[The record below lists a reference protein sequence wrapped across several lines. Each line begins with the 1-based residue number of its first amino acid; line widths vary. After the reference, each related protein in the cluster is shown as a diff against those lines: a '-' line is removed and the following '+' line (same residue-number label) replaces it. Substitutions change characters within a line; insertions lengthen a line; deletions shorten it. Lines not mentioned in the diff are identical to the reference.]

1 MARRWLGQCCDGDRH
16 SRNTRLD
23 QQRKQTARMADTA
36 IEINAGIT
44 VLRALLR
51 GRRLMMLVLMMTQ
64 VPGHRALLV
73 LAIPRDRRPG
83 SLDSDERNQ
92 QKDEELAHRQ
102 KCSSISLRPAFSG
115 RLPP

>member
-16 SRNTRLD
+16 GRNTRLD

-51 GRRLMMLVLMMTQ
+51 GRRLMMLVADREDG
-64 VPGHRALLV
+64 VRALLV